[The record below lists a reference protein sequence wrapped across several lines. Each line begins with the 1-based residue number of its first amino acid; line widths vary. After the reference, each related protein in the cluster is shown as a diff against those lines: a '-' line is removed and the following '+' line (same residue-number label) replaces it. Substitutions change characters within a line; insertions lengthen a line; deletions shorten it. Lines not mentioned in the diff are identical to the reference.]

1 MADAV
6 VKSNK
11 KPFFERLKKYFK
23 ETKSELKKVT
33 WPSAQQLKQNTG
45 VIVTFIVLIGIFL
58 FIFDLGFAKLIS
70 LLPSL

>member
-11 KPFFERLKKYFK
+11 KPFFARMKKYFK
-23 ETKSELKKVT
+23 ETNSELKKVT
-33 WPSAQQLKQNTG
+33 WPSADQLKKNTA
-45 VIVTFIVLIGIFL
+45 VIVAFIIMIGLFL

-70 LLPSL
+70 FLPSL

>member
-45 VIVTFIVLIGIFL
+45 VIVTFIILIGIFL